1 MLTASDEEKSF
12 THTAGDL
19 ESRDTGAA
27 FWLAESYT
35 YCCAV
40 NTGSELY
47 SIIPALKLLY
57 SFIFIRNVLFIYYW
71 LFL

>member
-1 MLTASDEEKSF
+1 MLTATEEKSF
-12 THTAGDL
+12 THTGRDL

-35 YCCAV
+35 SCCAV

-57 SFIFIRNVLFIYYW
+57 SFIFIRNVLFIYY
-71 LFL
+71 